1 MGGFD
6 PPPLTLR
13 SPVRSHYATMTRL
26 ICAPKRKRLFSIA
39 HIRHSLHCVHLP
51 IYHRVVSIN
60 RPSGYEPDA
69 LPLRHDDGLSFGG
82 FDPPPL
88 DSLVCDHYTTNGWFR
103 STSSNTASMRPHTA
117 TTCLICAPFIFC
129 KIFPSH
135 ISVTAFAVSIFPF
148 FQTFGKYIVFQTDNF
163 LQPVI
168 KIIFDMC
175 PAVAHICHRLHYV
188 QINHINNFFII
199 NSINRLN
206 DFKISL
212 LRYVPHPRTYP
223 SLITFVALPKCH
235 WVVSIHL
242 PDAEV
247 ISALPLLV

>member
-1 MGGFD
+1 M
-6 PPPLTLR
+6 
-13 SPVRSHYATMTRL
+13 
-26 ICAPKRKRLFSIA
+26 
-39 HIRHSLHCVHLP
+39 
-51 IYHRVVSIN
+51 
-60 RPSGYEPDA
+60 
-69 LPLRHDDGLSFGG
+69 LPLHYN
-82 FDPPPL
+82 
-88 DSLVCDHYTTNGWFR
+88 DS
-103 STSSNTASMRPHTA
+103 
-117 TTCLICAPFIFC
+117 
-129 KIFPSH
+129 
-135 ISVTAFAVSIFPF
+135 
-148 FQTFGKYIVFQTDNF
+148 
-163 LQPVI
+163 
-168 KIIFDMC
+168 FDMR

-247 ISALPLLV
+247 ISALPLLVWYVPHSLNAFPSHISVTSIFWCVHLPTYHRVVSINRPSGYEPDALPLRHDDFVCPHHTHINMLIVFK